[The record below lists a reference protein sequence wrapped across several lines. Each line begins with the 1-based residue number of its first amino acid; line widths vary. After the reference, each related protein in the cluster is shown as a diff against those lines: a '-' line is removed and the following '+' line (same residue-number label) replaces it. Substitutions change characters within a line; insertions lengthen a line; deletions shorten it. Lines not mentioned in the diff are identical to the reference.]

1 MRDSKRI
8 SGSSMRRIAAAWL
21 GSVLIGLAASAAQSQ
36 IITEFTAGITANAP
50 PDGIT
55 AGPDGTGRARR
66 HPHWRNRARR
76 PPPP

>member
-8 SGSSMRRIAAAWL
+8 SGSTMRRIAAAWL

-55 AGPDGTGRARR
+55 AGPDGWRV
-66 HPHWRNRARR
+66 PHR
-76 PPPP
+76 